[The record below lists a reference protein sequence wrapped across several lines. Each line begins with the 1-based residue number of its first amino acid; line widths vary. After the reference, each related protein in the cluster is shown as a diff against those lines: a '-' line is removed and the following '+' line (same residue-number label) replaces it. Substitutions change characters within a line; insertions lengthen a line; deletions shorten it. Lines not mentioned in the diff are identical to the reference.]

1 MLKAQVYN
9 LRTRSELGEGYQPS
23 EDRVLN
29 LRYLYSSRRKMLAFT
44 NGAISQHD
52 AIQVVAS
59 LIVLKL
65 RIDL

>member
-1 MLKAQVYN
+1 MLKVQVYN
-9 LRTRSELGEGYQPS
+9 LQRGSELGEGYQPS
-23 EDRVLN
+23 EDRILN
-29 LRYLYSSRRKMLAFT
+29 LRYLYSSRRKMSAFT

-65 RIDL
+65 RTDL